1 MRWASRIEIKNKS
14 TWWSSSKTV
23 LLGFT
28 FLDGLDTTPPGT
40 IEQPESE
47 HGSAPNVST
56 TTATQKNHSLEKK
69 KQSLLSVWSPT
80 RSTTSCCGKRL
91 LCKLKHHWALG
102 SLEPPPEPL
111 LLLPL
116 LLYCSLWANRPYDT
130 SLQDVDKSLEQKFTK
145 TLFPCSKPQAACTCR
160 RLTLDFS
167 HQNNWEPTIPRVWD
181 VESSHWNVIQH
192 EGWIQSQVF
201 FGMFMRTTRI
211 HETNSALKP
220 TVTNFKMQRTTNLEL
235 SLYKNASKQKAV
247 ETWFKPIK
255 ASGILE
261 GKKGWNL
268 ESSPLNSIF

>member
-1 MRWASRIEIKNKS
+1 MEFKQNCFTRLHFLGWSWHHPPGYYWTAWERTWFGTKRLDDNGYTKKS
-14 TWWSSSKTV
+14 QPWKEKTV
-23 LLGFT
+23 LIVCVVPHSFHHKLLWQAPT
-28 FLDGLDTTPPGT
+28 LQTEAPLSSWLSWATSWT
-40 IEQPESE
+40 
-47 HGSAPNVST
+47 SASSSSST
-56 TTATQKNHSLEKK
+56 
-69 KQSLLSVWSPT
+69 
-80 RSTTSCCGKRL
+80 
-91 LCKLKHHWALG
+91 
-102 SLEPPPEPL
+102 L
-111 LLLPL
+111 LLTMGKSPL
-116 LLYCSLWANRPYDT
+116 RYIPSGCWQKPWT
-130 SLQDVDKSLEQKFTK
+130 KFTK